1 MGIGRFLGDSNF
13 IVAVGTTSLAVT
25 GVITMLYNWK
35 LIKAAETSAKA
46 SRESAEATKVS
57 VERMKD
63 SLMPYL
69 DLNIKWE
76 QGMLLTIR
84 NVGPGLGKIRLV
96 TSRNDIEF
104 QSIWDPIYYWS
115 AMSPASEN
123 MKGKTRINDFV
134 IGSKEE
140 YTFQLR
146 SRPPA
151 SSSDVN
157 SWLSSLSIYYEDVY
171 GRIYRSRVIYTWDPQ
186 EEIRVTSKESFPDI
200 LPIEVCSNVQQIYD
214 IEGEIPVIFKG
225 QYLNLHRIRFQ
236 KRILGTKISGAAFTN
251 NEDLT
256 LQKVS
261 FQWHGNPDFQLQI
274 GNKRPFK
281 LASNVNNNGSIE
293 ITISDL
299 LDEKPKPYSVYGLLP
314 DGNDGPKLVE
324 LYQAIEKTLNPV
336 DAQQLTITS
345 SIYM

>member
-13 IVAVGTTSLAVT
+13 IVAVGTTALAVT

-69 DLNIKWE
+69 DLDVKWE

-84 NVGPGLGKIRLV
+84 NAGPGLGKIRLV

-151 SSSDVN
+151 SSSDAKR
-157 SWLSSLSIYYEDVY
+157 WLSSLSVFYEDVY
-171 GRIYRSRVIYTWDPQ
+171 SRVYRSRIIYTWDAP
-186 EEIRVTSKESFPDI
+186 EKIRVVGKESFPDELQI
-200 LPIEVCSNVQQIYD
+200 LVCSNVQQIYD
-214 IEGEIPVIFKG
+214 IEGETPVAFNG
-225 QYLNLHRIRFQ
+225 QYLNFHRIKFL
-236 KRILGTKISGAAFTN
+236 KLILGTKIPGMAFTN
-251 NEDLT
+251 NEDLI
-256 LQKVS
+256 LQKVD
-261 FQWHGNPDFQLQI
+261 FQWHGNPDFYLQI
-274 GNKRPFK
+274 GNNRPFR
-281 LASNVNNNGSIE
+281 LTSNVNNNGSVG
-293 ITISDL
+293 ITI
-299 LDEKPKPYSVYGLLP
+299 LDVSGTEAKPYFEYGLFP
-314 DGNDGPKLVE
+314 DGNDAPKIVE
-324 LYQAIEKTLNPV
+324 MYQTIEKTLNSV
-336 DAQQLTITS
+336 DTCQK
-345 SIYM
+345 